1 MAGISDL
8 LPFRAATAVEP
19 ERPVLELSGTKL
31 KVALEN
37 VLTSCEEHGGVER
50 YIDAIKLKSQMFQKA
65 LLEGDPTDL
74 DIDTLAGLC
83 TFMSTVRRRIA
94 PYLSADGIERLR
106 GGLGILLADLGD
118 TTTTDVR
125 LAAFM
130 ARFAENR
137 EHRWV
142 RDFAAEILHNVSPEC
157 YPLMNRWV
165 WNAHANTGAL
175 REIWFGD
182 DVDYITIPV
191 DDKFATFLMLREELA
206 VFLSDNGF
214 FKDILFYVDL
224 LTAHIYAE
232 YICAQGGTYLR
243 ADFTSPEDPMQH
255 ARRMLGLDGVKA
267 GSSKTRLKSIDGEAF
282 VLDGADD

>member
-65 LLEGDPTDL
+65 LLEGDLADL